1 MRKIIIGGIIV
12 SLTGCANFNFLN
24 KDESVVTPEKYKTTN
39 LLIKEN
45 LSEIEKNEKM
55 KNWWGQFNDP
65 VLSEVINK
73 SQENS
78 PSIATAIVNIKNHE
92 AILESNI
99 RKTSPNVSLSGS
111 VERYGIRGYDSGTYS
126 SLGLTTSW
134 ELDLFGKNELI
145 KKSNIK
151 NIENAKASWHDA
163 KTMVAAEAA
172 RTYFNYNFCQKSL
185 GVLNE
190 DYEAKKSQN
199 EIIKL
204 KVNAG
209 FEAKS
214 SLFQTEAGLA
224 QSEANILATESQC
237 KGYIKSLVALTAMSE
252 DYLNDL
258 LQKTIKDP
266 HNLELFVPVNI
277 PGNLIYQRPDIFNSM
292 NNIKI
297 ASLGYEKTKLDALPE
312 ISISGNISSSLSSI
326 GGVSTS
332 GNNWSIGPLTIYLPI
347 FNSQLRKVNEDL
359 AKLQYEQTKLQ
370 FYSDLRNAIK
380 EVEVSMINL
389 NSHNERLSLLE
400 KSVNNY
406 KKLYLATKQKYEV
419 GLASLFELEDVRR
432 QLLSETKGQINNEL
446 DKVNSWIDLYKAVGG
461 GFTVIGG
468 KDEIKQPQ

>member
-1 MRKIIIGGIIV
+1 MRKIIIGGMII
-12 SLTGCANFNFLN
+12 SLTGCVNFNFLS
-24 KDESVVTPEKYKTTN
+24 KDESIVTPEKYKTTN

-45 LSEIEKNEKM
+45 ITEIEKNKKM

-65 VLSEVINK
+65 VLSEIIDK
-73 SQENS
+73 AQENS
-78 PSIATAIVNIKNHE
+78 PSITSAIVNIKNYE
-92 AILESNI
+92 AILEANV
-99 RKTSPNVSLSGS
+99 RKTIPNVSVSGS
-111 VERYGIRGYDSGTYS
+111 IDRYGARGYDSGNYT

-145 KKSNIK
+145 KQNNLKS
-151 NIENAKASWHDA
+151 IENAKASWHDA
-163 KTMVAAEAA
+163 KTIVAAEAA
-172 RTYFNYNFCQKSL
+172 RTYFNYTFCQKSL
-185 GVLNE
+185 AVLNE

-224 QSEANILATESQC
+224 QSEANILSTESQC
-237 KGYIKSLVALTAMSE
+237 KGYVKSLVALTAINE
-252 DYLNDL
+252 DSLNSL
-258 LQKTIKDP
+258 LEKGLREP
-266 HNLELFVPVNI
+266 HKLDLFVPLSI

-297 ASLGYEKTKLDALPE
+297 ASLGYEKTKLDALPD

-332 GNNWSIGPLTIYLPI
+332 GNNWSIGPLNIYLPI

-359 AKLQYEQTKLQ
+359 AKLQYEQAKLQ
-370 FYSDLRNAIK
+370 FYSELRNAIK

-432 QLLSETKGQINNEL
+432 QLLSEMNGQINNEL

-461 GFTVIGG
+461 GFTVLGENN
-468 KDEIKQPQ
+468 EIKQPQ